1 MYTDG
6 DYSQYKTIVLAN
18 GQFPESKFV
27 QSHIDRWIQD
37 DSYMLACCDGAVN
50 SLKAYTNKLPDLVV
64 GDLDSVAPVL
74 KEELA
79 SRIIHIAEQDTN
91 DLTKTISYLTKTLGK
106 REILLLGASGK
117 REDHMLGNLSLLCY
131 YADWLD
137 ELAMLTDTGLF
148 RLIKRDSSIE
158 VGVGTQVSI
167 FNFQQTPIS
176 LKGVHWPLENY
187 ILPYLYSG
195 TLNRADEAVIHIET
209 TNPILLFT
217 AKSL

>member
-1 MYTDG
+1 MYIDG
-6 DYSQYKTIVLAN
+6 DYSHYKTIVLAN

-27 QSHIDRWIQD
+27 QSHIDRWIED

-50 SLKAYTNKLPDLVV
+50 SLRAYTSKLPDLVV
-64 GDLDSVAPVL
+64 GDLDSVAPSL
-74 KEELA
+74 KEELS

-91 DLTKTISYLTKTLGK
+91 DLTKTISHLTKTLGK

-117 REDHMLGNLSLLCY
+117 REDHMLGNLALLCH

-148 RLIKRDSSIE
+148 RLIKRDSSLE
-158 VGVGTQVSI
+158 VGVGTQVSV
-167 FNFQQTPIS
+167 FNFTQSPIS
-176 LKGVHWPLENY
+176 LRGVHWPLEKY
-187 ILPYLYSG
+187 VLPYLYSG
-195 TLNRADEAVIHIET
+195 TLNRADEAVIQVET
-209 TNPILLFT
+209 RNPILVFT